1 MTSDCQPLASTPI
14 FELFADP
21 PAYALPEEIRSTIRE
36 LIAREDIEWSRR
48 HPECVRHEWDSPDSD
63 LKWGPECKRCFSPL
77 AAIEIIG
84 LLETAIALHRALF
97 RINKHSGNFNDA
109 LQDICEQL
117 SRLQDNLGTLL
128 DMGWSRFFFDRK
140 EIAQLLPAM
149 EQLRALLQKAT
160 LSQQTLQMLDRT
172 QRSDFDPLLIT
183 LLGEILD
190 NGSLTCF
197 IVHSDNKAILSPGME
212 ILLLCLNECGCFTS
226 AQTVESILAITTQTE
241 ETATCPK

>member
-1 MTSDCQPLASTPI
+1 MTSDCQPSASTQT

-21 PAYALPEEIRSTIRE
+21 PAYTLPEEIRSTIRE

-48 HPECVRHEWDSPDSD
+48 HPECVRHKWDSPDSEM
-63 LKWGPECKRCFSPL
+63 KWGPECKRCFSPVE
-77 AAIEIIG
+77 AKVIIG
-84 LLETAIALHRALF
+84 KLETAIALHRALF
-97 RINKHSGNFNDA
+97 RINKHSSHFNDA
-109 LQDICEQL
+109 LQDTCDQL
-117 SRLQDNLGTLL
+117 NRLQDSLGTLL

-140 EIAQLLPAM
+140 ELAQLLPAM
-149 EQLRALLQKAT
+149 VQLRALLQKAT
-160 LSQQTLQMLDRT
+160 LSQQTVQILDRT

-190 NGSLTCF
+190 DGSLTCF
-197 IVHSDNKAILSPGME
+197 IVHSDDKAILSPGME
-212 ILLLCLNECGCFTS
+212 ILLLCLNECGCLTS